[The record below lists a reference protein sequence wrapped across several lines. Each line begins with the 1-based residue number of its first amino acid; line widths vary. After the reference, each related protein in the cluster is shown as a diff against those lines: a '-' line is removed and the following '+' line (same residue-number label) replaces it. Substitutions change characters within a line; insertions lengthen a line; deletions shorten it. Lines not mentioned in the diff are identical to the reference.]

1 MWTCQKWDNIFMAG
15 NYIENV
21 LILPMVIIVTKNEL
35 YNLDFLAYKPVLDKY
50 GGLVAIATKTYQ

>member
-1 MWTCQKWDNIFMAG
+1 MAG

-35 YNLDFLAYKPVLDKY
+35 YNLEFLVYKL
-50 GGLVAIATKTYQ
+50 